1 MYDIVSIP
9 IVVPVTGVLLLMQ
22 QKEKDAPEVVAATDN
37 SSTVLGYSPKQIL
50 SLSCLTEILDE
61 FRQNTG
67 QPIILPLSI
76 IGSQSSHKQ
85 PFWCAVHKSLIFKGF
100 LFVELEKD
108 RRNKNFDPRRRR
120 NRDNTKK
127 SDISNPLETGTEIHS
142 YSKISLQ
149 ESKGNEKVIQVLLL
163 LFRVMI
169 LNHKIS
175 RFRDDC
181 VYY

>member
-1 MYDIVSIP
+1 MYEIVSIP

-37 SSTVLGYSPKQIL
+37 SSTVLGYSPKKVL
-50 SLSCLTEILDE
+50 SLSCLTEILDEACIPDFLVSVDAIAEDE

-85 PFWCAVHKSLIFKGF
+85 PFWCAVHKSLTFKGF

-108 RRNKNFDPRRRR
+108 RRNENFDPRRRR
-120 NRDNTKK
+120 NRDNTK
-127 SDISNPLETGTEIHS
+127 NNMTFRIHW
-142 YSKISLQ
+142 
-149 ESKGNEKVIQVLLL
+149 
-163 LFRVMI
+163 R
-169 LNHKIS
+169 
-175 RFRDDC
+175 
-181 VYY
+181 